1 MTVILSDIL
10 EGDYLANQDQINLAR
25 VLANRVLNSPAMDT
39 VAATGD
45 QDVKTTVAME
55 YAINGKINTK
65 AITATIDLSAA
76 TMYDSAGNQLAA
88 IDAQTAAYDC
98 AYGLIINAAGTVSVV
113 KGEEVATGGSV
124 VLPDVP
130 DSLKDTHVM
139 FAALKV
145 VNASTTNT
153 FTLGTTKASATGV
166 TFTHYNLSGAVPGI
180 TL

>member
-25 VLANRVLNSPAMDT
+25 VLANRVLNSPAMGT
-39 VAATGD
+39 VDATGD

-145 VNASTTNT
+145 VNTTNA